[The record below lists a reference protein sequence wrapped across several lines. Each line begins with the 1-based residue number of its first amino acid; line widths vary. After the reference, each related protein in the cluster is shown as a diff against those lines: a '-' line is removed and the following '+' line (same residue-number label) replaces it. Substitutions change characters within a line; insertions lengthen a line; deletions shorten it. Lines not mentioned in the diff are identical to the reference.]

1 MRRVGVPAA
10 IVLSCLGL
18 LAFGMIRLSAIEKTM
33 RINEAANMLWVISQ
47 TEIEVLRLD
56 ATIARSDGGGSGD
69 VSTRF
74 DLLASRLLL
83 LTEGPQ
89 LRYLERIGV
98 DQPILEVS
106 AKISAMDPQGT
117 PLPTKVVN
125 TLVGELDVLRS
136 VLHRAANLSMVTE
149 WEDMSAR
156 LKSYRGAVLQ
166 VILSLAFG
174 IALAAI
180 LGWRLVA
187 DQRALLRVEED
198 RLRAVRLEQDLEKE
212 RIQGAYWRDFAA
224 IVSHQ
229 FRTPLAIIDSGAQ
242 RIMRGKDTL
251 LSPPH
256 RERLETIR
264 NTVADLSRLVEA
276 TLLAGQLENGIKKS
290 QCAYADIAAPLQHLV
305 SDLLARH
312 QGREIALETTSARL
326 RAWCDPGL
334 TSHAVMNLLENAL
347 RHSAGPIVLRL
358 FETGD
363 RVACA
368 VVDAGPG
375 ISPEEMTH
383 IFDRFRRGSGK
394 DATGSGL
401 GLWTARKLAE
411 LQGGTLEVESW
422 PRKGSVFT
430 LWLRAQAPSGGMT

>member
-212 RIQGAYWRDFAA
+212 RIQGAYWRDFVA

-276 TLLAGQLENGIKKS
+276 TLLAGQL
-290 QCAYADIAAPLQHLV
+290 
-305 SDLLARH
+305 
-312 QGREIALETTSARL
+312 
-326 RAWCDPGL
+326 
-334 TSHAVMNLLENAL
+334 
-347 RHSAGPIVLRL
+347 
-358 FETGD
+358 
-363 RVACA
+363 
-368 VVDAGPG
+368 
-375 ISPEEMTH
+375 
-383 IFDRFRRGSGK
+383 
-394 DATGSGL
+394 
-401 GLWTARKLAE
+401 
-411 LQGGTLEVESW
+411 
-422 PRKGSVFT
+422 GSVDV
-430 LWLRAQAPSGGMT
+430 